1 MTMNRSR
8 PNTLATL
15 GFAALAALTL
25 AGCQEMARPQFT
37 PIDQSLAKG
46 QTPLIATPVTIP
58 MPPKPAPGS
67 LWVPGSKQF
76 FKDSRARE
84 VGDIIIVQVEEQAE
98 AKAEAKSE
106 ASKSHEQSAGIL
118 SLPFIKGQLETRGID
133 LVATGLA
140 DTESD
145 RNFTGKGKN
154 ERKDRLTA
162 NIAAIVTQVLPNGL
176 LVIQGQREV
185 MVNYEKQ
192 MMQISGL
199 IRPEDI
205 TSTNTIPSTKI
216 AEARIMYAGNG
227 TMDSAQSPQYGVTAL
242 DKVLPF

>member
-1 MTMNRSR
+1 MKRS
-8 PNTLATL
+8 
-15 GFAALAALTL
+15 FALAAFTALAL
-25 AGCQEMARPQFT
+25 AGCQDMARPAFT
-37 PIDQSLAKG
+37 PIDQSLSKG
-46 QTPLIATPVTIP
+46 HKPLIATPVTIP
-58 MPPKPAPGS
+58 TPPKPAPGS
-67 LWVPGSKQF
+67 LWVPGNKQF

-106 ASKSHEQSAGIL
+106 GSKSHNQEAGL
-118 SLPFIKGQLETRGID
+118 LNLPFVTGQLTTRGID
-133 LVATGLA
+133 LTPTGLV
-140 DTESD
+140 DTESQ

-154 ERKDRLTA
+154 ERKDKLTA
-162 NIAAIVTQVLPNGL
+162 NIAAVVTQVLPNGL

-199 IRPEDI
+199 VRPEDV
-205 TSTNTIPSTKI
+205 TSTNTVPSSKI

-227 TMDSAQSPQYGVTAL
+227 TMDSAQSPQYGVTIL